1 MSDNALL
8 RLAKI
13 VAHLTWNTY
22 ADGDA
27 RTAEAEQLVRDL
39 EAAPPPETERPPS
52 PVETALREFAGFISG
67 DIPELHSVEVPRIAE
82 SVSRYLNAAGPH
94 VPPAPARRTITR
106 EERDAGAQKIA
117 NILGWPNDDRFAVM
131 MADKCAAAW
140 RLTVEDA

>member
-1 MSDNALL
+1 MTDTPLL
-8 RLAKI
+8 RLAR
-13 VAHLTWNTY
+13 ALL
-22 ADGDA
+22 DG
-27 RTAEAEQLVRDL
+27 AEGHATFDETTDRMRSLVRDL

-106 EERDAGAQKIA
+106 EEFHRGIETIRGLHGVSNKEVAYAI
-117 NILGWPNDDRFAVM
+117 
-131 MADKCAAAW
+131 AAAW